1 MSSLV
6 EKTASCHPPPI
17 VRMHF
22 RLQVGPRTTTAA
34 ETTEVGCVESLP
46 HIPCRYQNKRT
57 AEAWKMS
64 QAVKLL
70 AGQDSLLVG
79 SDLSCWHGRTA
90 PLSGSADTSCHY
102 PSTAWLRASIANWP
116 TFRAGHPAAQPKGI
130 AIAHPAAVQGG
141 PLCATAGPFTN
152 RYSIRSPN
160 RIDCSNLPSNRRIA
174 TNCPGP
180 GLMYQSSRT
189 RHRVAVH

>member
-90 PLSGSADTSCHY
+90 PLSGSADTSCIIRRLRGFELRSRIGPRFAQDTPPRSRRALPSPIPQRSKAAHY
-102 PSTAWLRASIANWP
+102 AQLRGRSPTAIRSVRRIGSIAVISP
-116 TFRAGHPAAQPKGI
+116 R
-130 AIAHPAAVQGG
+130 
-141 PLCATAGPFTN
+141 TAGSRP
-152 RYSIRSPN
+152 
-160 RIDCSNLPSNRRIA
+160 IA
-174 TNCPGP
+174 RARG
-180 GLMYQSSRT
+180 
-189 RHRVAVH
+189 